1 MRKNVFVILGAV
13 LLATSAAAETVSG
26 VVEAIDPTR
35 VTVSGRTFPIER
47 TSEITDLSGQRI
59 GLAELRPGT
68 PVEIDLDDA
77 GHLGG
82 LRAAVVR

>member
-26 VVEAIDPTR
+26 VVEAIDRTR
-35 VTVSGRTFPIER
+35 VTVSGRTFAIER
-47 TSEITDLSGQRI
+47 TSEMTDLSGERI
-59 GLAELRPGT
+59 DLAEVRPGT
-68 PVEIDLDDA
+68 AVEIDLDDA
-77 GHLGG
+77 GHLGV